1 MAFEPVRAT
10 HAAVIVPPR
19 ARRLLR
25 ASGSACVIAAALA
38 TAACREAPPP
48 PKAEVRPVRSVVV
61 QSRPADD
68 VVSLTGTVQPQT
80 EINFSFRIDGRMV
93 ERRVEVG
100 NQVRVG
106 QVLAVLNPDNE
117 QDSVRQAEA
126 NLAAARARATEAR
139 NTLERNRPLLAQGF
153 ISKAAFDNLQATA
166 TATQAQADAA
176 QAQVSLAS
184 NRLGYTNLV
193 ADAPG
198 IVTAIGAEPGEIVQA
213 GRSIVQI
220 ARQGGRDAVFDVPPA
235 IKDSAPS
242 NPNIT
247 VTLASDPKVSA
258 AGTVREVSPR
268 ADPATGTFRVRVS
281 LANPPERMRLGTTV
295 TGRMK
300 VDNPGGMEIPASALT
315 NSDKQPAVWVV
326 DPKTETVSMRSI
338 EVGRFEQ
345 NRVMVAKGLQDGEIV
360 VTAGVQ
366 ALRPGQKVRLLK
378 ATP

>member
-1 MAFEPVRAT
+1 MAFEPVRAPHDART
-10 HAAVIVPPR
+10 ARPGS
-19 ARRLLR
+19 RRLLR
-25 ASGSACVIAAALA
+25 ATASATAVAAALGV
-38 TAACREAPPP
+38 AACREAPPP
-48 PKAEVRPVRSVVV
+48 PAPEVRPVRSVVV
-61 QSRPADD
+61 QSRPANDF
-68 VVSLTGTVQPQT
+68 VSLTGTVQPQT

-100 NQVRVG
+100 NQVRAG

-117 QDSVRQAEA
+117 QDGVRQAEA

-166 TATQAQADAA
+166 TATQAQVDAA

-213 GRSIVQI
+213 GRSVVQI

-235 IKDSAPS
+235 IKDAAPS

-247 VTLASDPKVSA
+247 VTLASDPKISA
-258 AGTVREVSPR
+258 AGSVREVSPR

-281 LANPPERMRLGTTV
+281 LTNPPERMRLGTTV

-300 VDNPGGMEIPASALT
+300 IDNPGGIEIPASALA
-315 NSDKQPAVWVV
+315 NADKQPAVWVV
-326 DPKTETVSMRSI
+326 DPKTGTVSSRPI
-338 EVGRFEQ
+338 EVARFEQ
-345 NRVMVAKGLQDGEIV
+345 GRVLVGKGLKDGEIV
-360 VTAGVQ
+360 VTAGVRV
-366 ALRPGQKVRLLK
+366 LRPGQKVQLLK

>member
-1 MAFEPVRAT
+1 MTPEPVRVLHDART
-10 HAAVIVPPR
+10 APPR
-19 ARRLLR
+19 PRRLLR
-25 ASGSACVIAAALA
+25 AAGSTCVIAAALA

-48 PKAEVRPVRSVVV
+48 PKPEVRPVRSVTV
-61 QSRPADD
+61 SARPASDTI
-68 VVSLTGTVQPQT
+68 SLTGTVQPQT

-100 NQVRVG
+100 STVRQG

-117 QDSVRQAEA
+117 QDGVRQAEA
-126 NLAAARARATEAR
+126 NLAAARARAIEAR

-153 ISKAAFDNLQATA
+153 ISKAAFDTLQSNA
-166 TATQAQADAA
+166 TATQAQVDAA

-198 IVTAIGAEPGEIVQA
+198 VVTAIGAEPGEIVQA

-242 NPNIT
+242 NPDIA
-247 VTLASDPKVSA
+247 VTLASDPKVTA
-258 AGTVREVSPR
+258 AGRVREVSPR

-281 LANPPERMRLGTTV
+281 LTNPPERMRLGTTV

-315 NSDKQPAVWVV
+315 NKDKQAAVWVV
-326 DPKTETVSMRSI
+326 DPKTQTVSARPI

-345 NRVMVAKGLQDGEIV
+345 NRVMVAKGLNDGDIV